1 MAKAAVQKSSKINF
15 YKFVNVKE
23 PPSDLEKKDP
33 GEYATT
39 VSLNKSTEAINNLGA
54 TINGMAGIVADLKK
68 VELERLEDL
77 NKNKPKMDPKYGKT
91 KKGSIMG
98 SVAKGILKKGG
109 GFLEGLLGLL
119 GNLFKGLI
127 ILPAL
132 SWLSK
137 EENQSKVV
145 KIIEVI
151 GAIGK
156 FIWDWAKFGITQ
168 TIDGLYML
176 LSDDTSWWEKTIGF
190 GKAIIGI
197 GSLFLGLRWLT
208 NPVKLAKDITTAAR
222 TLVRIL
228 TKRSGSNMPGTRGS
242 GWKKLAVGVG
252 ATIVST
258 VAVNQ
263 LTKSSGDSGD
273 GANPGEGDDKK
284 EGKAKGGIV
293 KGYSK
298 GGWIQGPQSGY
309 PVSLD
314 GGKSTAFIGH
324 GTEYVSMKSAGGQ
337 AFVTPYD
344 TPATRKNPGLTAM
357 RQAEAKRLGYAEG
370 GEVTRQEG
378 WDKFTEWGKEKG
390 AKYPQ
395 LVSAQWALESGW
407 GSALSAKNN
416 FFGIKATSGESSANQ
431 KTREVVNGKDI
442 YINANFKNFETPQ
455 DAVEHLVTQWYKDYK
470 GYKGVN
476 NAGSPNEAAAMLK
489 SEGYATDPTYPQ
501 KLIELMQKKGVS
513 SGPAY
518 ISGGSTGR
526 TDSGARTRDQEGEQG
541 NTGLFGGL
549 ANKFLSAIK
558 GIGLF
563 DAGGETDKSGKPK
576 DPKMLERLKKSQQGM
591 KKGIKMMA
599 SGGELDKLDFAK
611 GASKGPGT
619 PGGMCVAGVIYT
631 GEANNAKIGDPEVS
645 GGIDPGNHPR
655 GLMAWAIKKGY
666 GSIPDTKG
674 RKRNIKGAFG
684 NFGVTSMTESQWG
697 DAVVEGKIPS
707 GALIF
712 NTRKGWDWNGGSSGN
727 DAAIAQSGGS
737 WLWSGHEQS
746 SFMYKGKQVGAV
758 YSDVKEIVALTH
770 PQGNT
775 KAHDGL
781 TSHPDDNSASPG
793 SPSGNT
799 SSSSSSST
807 VKLINT
813 MGLGKPSSSKSI
825 EARMGAGVSSQ
836 FGSASSGTGAL
847 TQATADRNES
857 RKQFKEGVTNAVT
870 AAATTV
876 RSSNAA
882 TANAVNQAQEGL
894 AGASGGGGGGSTS
907 VNSLPGVG
915 TVNMNGVL
923 KSTAYALN
931 SNNNFMRGLLR

>member
-98 SVAKGILKKGG
+98 KVAKGILKKGG

-156 FIWDWAKFGITQ
+156 FIFDWAKFGITQ

-228 TKRSGSNMPGTRGS
+228 TKGAGPRMPGSRGAS
-242 GWKKLAVGVG
+242 WKKLAVGVG

-273 GANPGEGDDKK
+273 GANPSNDDDKK

-416 FFGIKATSGESSANQ
+416 FFGIKATGGESSANQ
-431 KTREVVNGKDI
+431 RTREVINGKDV
-442 YINANFKNFETPQ
+442 YINANFKNFDTPQ
-455 DAVEHLVTQWYKDYK
+455 DAVGHLVTQWYKDYK

-489 SEGYATDPTYPQ
+489 SEGYATDPTYPK
-501 KLIELMQKKGVS
+501 KLIELMQSKGVS

-518 ISGGSTGR
+518 ISGDSTGR
-526 TDSGARTRDQEGEQG
+526 TDSGARNRTEDAEQG
-541 NTGLFGGL
+541 NTGFFGGL

-563 DAGGETDKSGKPK
+563 DGGGEYDPKTGRPLDTRMERRKKQFMKMKEMAAGGELGKLG
-576 DPKMLERLKKSQQGM
+576 DN
-591 KKGIKMMA
+591 
-599 SGGELDKLDFAK
+599 
-611 GASKGPGT
+611 T
-619 PGGMCVAGVIYT
+619 PLANAARGQCTTGVILTAEKVGANIGHPSVYT
-631 GEANNAKIGDPEVS
+631 SKDRNN
-645 GGIDPGNHPR
+645 PR
-655 GLMAWAIKKGY
+655 GLMSQAINRFKW
-666 GSIPDTKG
+666 GSIEGLGKPFK
-674 RKRNIKGAFG
+674 IKSPYG
-684 NFGVTSMTESQWG
+684 NANVNVMNKDEWAKSVK
-697 DAVVEGKIPS
+697 DKKIPS

-712 NTRKGWDWNGGSSGN
+712 TTRHSNWNAARSSSGN
-727 DAAIAQSGGS
+727 DSAIAKNGGMK
-737 WLWSGHEQS
+737 LWSGHWQNGR
-746 SFMYKGKQVGAV
+746 YKGVASVYGAGTTGV
-758 YSDVKEIVALTH
+758 VALTH
-770 PQGNT
+770 PANNT
-775 KAHDGL
+775 LGYDG
-781 TSHPDDNSASPG
+781 TID
-793 SPSGNT
+793 T
-799 SSSSSSST
+799 SSADDTTSGSDSEGGGAANNT

-813 MGLGKPSSSKSI
+813 LGLGKPSSAKSI
-825 EARMGAGVSSQ
+825 EERMGAGVSSQ
-836 FGSASSGTGAL
+836 FGSASSGSGAL
-847 TQATADRNES
+847 TQATSDRNES

>member
-23 PPSDLEKKDP
+23 PPSDLEKKNP
-33 GEYATT
+33 SEYATT
-39 VSLNKSTEAINNLGA
+39 VSINKSTEAINNLGA

-68 VELERLEDL
+68 IELERLEDL

-98 SVAKGILKKGG
+98 SVAKGLLKKGG
-109 GFLEGLLGLL
+109 GFLAGLLGLL
-119 GNLFKGLI
+119 GNLLKGLL

-137 EENQSKVV
+137 EENQDKVV

-151 GAIGK
+151 GTIGK
-156 FIWDWAKFGITQ
+156 FIFDWAKFGITQ
-168 TIDGLYML
+168 TIDGLYSI

-208 NPVKLAKDITTAAR
+208 NPVKLAKDITRAVT

-228 TKRSGSNMPGTRGS
+228 TKGGGRRMGGKGKGGSL
-242 GWKKLAVGVG
+242 KKLALGIG
-252 ATIVST
+252 ATVVT
-258 VAVNQ
+258 GVAINK
-263 LTKSSGDSGD
+263 LTESKEDS
-273 GANPGEGDDKK
+273 GDDKK
-284 EGKAKGGIV
+284 EEKAKGGVV

-314 GGKSTAFIGH
+314 GGKSTSFIGH

-357 RQAEAKRLGYAEG
+357 RQAEAQRLGYAEG
-370 GEVTRQEG
+370 GEVSLKLNRKQFDALAFITAGEAQRNTNDEYGVAAAVLNRVADPRYPNTVQKVISAPGQYEAYNHG
-378 WDKFTEWGKEKG
+378 AKNDKALADKFVSIQG
-390 AKYPQ
+390 Q
-395 LVSAQWALESGW
+395 L
-407 GSALSAKNN
+407 NI
-416 FFGIKATSGESSANQ
+416 IKALN
-431 KTREVVNGKDI
+431 
-442 YINANFKNFETPQ
+442 
-455 DAVEHLVTQWYKDYK
+455 
-470 GYKGVN
+470 
-476 NAGSPNEAAAMLK
+476 
-489 SEGYATDPTYPQ
+489 
-501 KLIELMQKKGVS
+501 KLE
-513 SGPAY
+513 
-518 ISGGSTGR
+518 GR
-526 TDSGARTRDQEGEQG
+526 TDFKGTSMYKHMGATDIKFSPKGNFYHYPEQRKKTDPKPDNIPTHYKKLISGDPVKAGELKSTGPGGYVPGETHTADGDPQQG
-541 NTGLFGGL
+541 GTGFPMGIF
-549 ANKFLSAIK
+549 NKFLGAIR

-563 DAGGETDKSGKPK
+563 DAGGETDRNGNPK
-576 DPKMLERLKKSQQGM
+576 DPKMLERLKRSHQGM
-591 KKGIKMMA
+591 KNGIKMMA
-599 SGGELDKLDFAK
+599 SGGQLDKLDFAK
-611 GASKGPGT
+611 GAKRADT
-619 PGGMCVAGVIYT
+619 PEGMCVAGVIYT
-631 GEANNAKIGDPEVS
+631 GEKNSAKIGDPEVS

-655 GLMAWAIKKGY
+655 GLMAWAVKKGY
-666 GSIPDTKG
+666 GSIPGTKG

-697 DAVVEGKIPS
+697 DSVVEGKIPS

-712 NTRKGWDWNGGSSGN
+712 NTRHGWDWNKGSSGN
-727 DAAIAQSGGS
+727 DAAIAQNGGAA
-737 WLWSGHEQS
+737 LWSGHWQS
-746 SFMYKGKQVGAV
+746 NFQHKGKTVGAV

-775 KAHDGL
+775 KEHDGL
-781 TSHPDDNSASPG
+781 TSSPDDNTTTSPG

-799 SSSSSSST
+799 SSSNSA

-813 MGLGKPSSSKSI
+813 LGLGKPSSSMSI
-825 EARMGAGVSSQ
+825 EDRMGAGVSSQ
-836 FGSASSGTGAL
+836 FGSALSDTSAL
-847 TQATADRNES
+847 AKATSDRNES
-857 RKQFKEGVTNAVT
+857 RKQFKDGVNNAVMT
-870 AAATTV
+870 AATTV
-876 RSSNAA
+876 RSSNAV
-882 TANAVNQAQEGL
+882 TANAVNQAQEGI
-894 AGASGGGGGGSTS
+894 AGASGGGGGDSPS
-907 VNSLPGVG
+907 VNSLPGIG
-915 TVNMNGVL
+915 TVNINGVL